1 MTDFFKFAQQAI
13 QSAAET
19 AAKAGEN
26 ISNAASQAGQAV
38 TETAAGFGSAV
49 GSAASQAG
57 QAVTETA
64 AGFGGAVGS
73 AASQAGQA
81 VTETAVGF
89 SSAVSQTGQAVT
101 ETAVGFGSAVGSA
114 ASQAGQAVTETA
126 VGFGSAVSSAASQ
139 TGQAVT
145 ETAAGFG
152 SAVGG
157 AASQTGQAV
166 TETAASFGSAV
177 GGAAS
182 QAGQAVTETA
192 AGFGSAVGGAASQAG
207 QAVTETAAGFG
218 SAVGGAASQAGQA
231 VIGTAVSVGGAV
243 GSVASQATEG
253 VGHAISMFGNNPQF
267 QQVTKA
273 LQVDWLISLIDQVD
287 VVKAETEVK
296 KLQQQYPKEQAS
308 EIAHR
313 LMLDKA
319 LVAGGMGFA
328 SSSVPGA
335 AIALFAVDL
344 LATCALQA
352 EMVYQIACAYGLD
365 LQDPAR
371 KGEILAI
378 FGLSLGG
385 GQALKAGAGLAMKA
399 GLVFLESIPF
409 AGSVIG
415 ASANAAMIYALGY
428 GACRFYEAKINP
440 LTSQATLAA
449 SQEQSNKYL
458 TDAIAQEA
466 VMDQILVHVVLAGNP
481 GKTRQQILLELQT
494 INLSPVSLEAI
505 ASNIDSPVPLEV
517 LLNQINRDFGV
528 PLLAQCHRIAQMD
541 GIMTP
546 EETKVIDIIT
556 KRLS

>member
-13 QSAAET
+13 QSATET
-19 AAKAGEN
+19 VAKTGEN
-26 ISNAASQAGQAV
+26 IGN
-38 TETAAGFGSAV
+38 
-49 GSAASQAG
+49 
-57 QAVTETA
+57 
-64 AGFGGAVGS
+64 
-73 AASQAGQA
+73 
-81 VTETAVGF
+81 
-89 SSAVSQTGQAVT
+89 
-101 ETAVGFGSAVGSA
+101 A

-126 VGFGSAVSSAASQ
+126 VGFGSAVGDAASQAGQAVAETAVGFGSAVSGVASQ

-145 ETAAGFG
+145 ESAVGFG
-152 SAVGG
+152 S
-157 AASQTGQAV
+157 
-166 TETAASFGSAV
+166 
-177 GGAAS
+177 AAS
-182 QAGQAVTETA
+182 QAGQAVAETA
-192 AGFGSAVGGAASQAG
+192 VGFGSAVGG
-207 QAVTETAAGFG
+207 
-218 SAVGGAASQAGQA
+218 
-231 VIGTAVSVGGAV
+231 
-243 GSVASQATEG
+243 VASQATEG

-267 QQVTKA
+267 QQITKA

-287 VVKAETEVK
+287 VVKAETEVR

-371 KGEILAI
+371 KGEILTI
-378 FGLSLGG
+378 FGLSLGC

-449 SQEQSNKYL
+449 SQAQSNKYL

-466 VMDQILVHVVLAGNP
+466 IMDQILVHVVLAGNP
-481 GKTRQQILLELQT
+481 EKTRQQILLELQAL
-494 INLSPVSLEAI
+494 NLSPASLEAI
-505 ASNIDSPVPLEV
+505 SLNIESPVPLEN
-517 LLNQINRDFGV
+517 LLNQINRDFAV
-528 PLLAQCHRIAQMD
+528 PLLAQCHKIAQMD
-541 GIMTP
+541 GVITP
-546 EETKVIDIIT
+546 EETQVIDIIT
-556 KRLS
+556 KKLS